1 MARWLISVV
10 TVAATLSPLER
21 SVYAQAPAASIT
33 FERALGLAREL
44 PALVAMRQGARDQR
58 GIALPLAWHPLQLLV
73 TPQRRLAPSGAG
85 GFEGVISVQ
94 QQIPLAD
101 INGARR
107 DVLERMADV
116 QEARA
121 AAATLENRLVTA
133 SAWIA
138 AWRARERRAVAERE
152 YELAKTILAVTERG
166 VSLGVFT
173 APELADAK
181 AFLAEAD
188 LRRTDAEGEL
198 AHDGF
203 ELAKATARAGSL
215 FADGALPAV
224 PLPAADVTRQLL
236 ARAKQMPAVAA
247 KRLAARAS
255 RARAAEERA
264 LRKPQLILGGEM
276 FRDEPGG
283 LVAGV
288 TLGVS
293 WPHDRG
299 QREAREAE
307 LEARLADA
315 EAAQLVARSA
325 SELESALHE
334 VEHTAESLA
343 KLRVL
348 VPAADD
354 AATRRQRAV
363 EIGESTIVELL
374 AARRTAL
381 LARARLTDAE
391 AAHAWARIE
400 AWLLLEATGGR
411 S

>member
-1 MARWLISVV
+1 MARWLISLV
-10 TVAATLSPLER
+10 TVATTLAAAGR
-21 SVYAQAPAASIT
+21 VAHAQGTQANIT
-33 FERALGLAREL
+33 FEQALGLAQEL
-44 PALVAMRQGARDQR
+44 PELVALRQVARDRR

-85 GFEGVISVQ
+85 GFEGSVSLQ
-94 QQIPLAD
+94 QQIPLVD
-101 INGARR
+101 LDGARKN
-107 DVLERMADV
+107 VLERQADV

-121 AAATLENRLVTA
+121 AAATLESRLLTA

-138 AWRARERRAVAERE
+138 AWRARERSVVAERE

-181 AFLAEAD
+181 AFVAEAD
-188 LRRTDAEGEL
+188 LHRTDAEGEL

-215 FADGALPAV
+215 RADGALPAV
-224 PLPAADVTRQLL
+224 PLPAADATRQLV
-236 ARAKQMPAVAA
+236 ARARQMPAVAA

-264 LRKPQLILGGEM
+264 LRKPQLILGGEL

-307 LEARLADA
+307 LDARVADA
-315 EAAQLVARSA
+315 EAAQLIARSA

-334 VEHTAESLA
+334 VQHTAESLA

-348 VPAADD
+348 VPAAED